1 MIVFVQS
8 VQMVR
13 LMRVRVFP
21 IVLSVHNVLV
31 GFSYFEMPFIP
42 NPLTCFVPGFT
53 PNEATS
59 DSAKMVYGSQ
69 NLINNF
75 ASLLCLVVFLLLI
88 TFLFYLPYSLNESKR
103 NRIKLVIKTI
113 IECFLFVIVY
123 GCLLSLSSL
132 NSNSLTDSNTLFIS
146 SITLSLAIMIGCLVY
161 FIKHF

>member
-8 VQMVR
+8 VQMVG

-42 NPLTCFVPGFT
+42 NPLTYFIPGFT
-53 PNEATS
+53 PNEITT

-88 TFLFYLPYSLNESKR
+88 NSFFIFP
-103 NRIKLVIKTI
+103 
-113 IECFLFVIVY
+113 IVLMKAK
-123 GCLLSLSSL
+123 G
-132 NSNSLTDSNTLFIS
+132 TE
-146 SITLSLAIMIGCLVY
+146 
-161 FIKHF
+161 